1 MAANDGDASDE
12 LAGGRGG
19 SAVDGYCLAQNS
31 NGRLGKRAGPRAQ
44 HATVKL
50 YKEQATPLLADP
62 GRLSWPPPSAP

>member
-1 MAANDGDASDE
+1 MAANDGDAADE
-12 LAGGRGG
+12 LAGVG
-19 SAVDGYCLAQNS
+19 SALDGYCLAQNI